1 MRIRVLQNFGD
12 YEAGQVFEDWP
23 GGMCDILIRKGLI
36 EQAANPEE
44 RAVETAQE
52 DTDVERAD
60 ASPKHKRKR

>member
-36 EQAANPEE
+36 ERADAPES
-44 RAVETAQE
+44 RAVETADE
-52 DTDVERAD
+52 DMEVERAD
-60 ASPKHKRKR
+60 AAPKHKRKR